1 MSTLLKKLFLVSALS
16 FFWFMGLGQ
25 ITSSPS
31 LPTVNDEVVITFDA
45 TQGGG
50 GLAGYTGNVYA
61 HTGVIIEGDTEWNY
75 VIGGWNEL
83 DIKPQL
89 TLIGDDLYELIITPS
104 ITEFYSIQGEDVVT
118 KLCFVFRGEETTSP
132 PQTEDLFIDVVQ
144 EGLTV
149 SISSPV
155 SEEPFF
161 SFGEDIS
168 ITASANSS
176 ESITLFVNNTEIA
189 STTENEISHTYSIS
203 NYGKQWIKA
212 VATYQS
218 DIATDSVYFYVLS
231 DVPTAELPADVI
243 PGVNITGTN
252 EVTLV
257 LNDPAAEKEFV
268 FAIGDFSNWELDDA
282 YLMNRTADGTHY
294 WTTISD
300 LNPTQEY
307 IYQYWIDGELKIA
320 DPFTEKVSDP
330 WNDKYISNSNYP
342 NLIEYPEGK
351 TTGIASV
358 FQVEEEEYIWEADE
372 YSPPAKS
379 ELIIYELH
387 IRDFVADDDIKSAM
401 EKLDYLENLGVN
413 AIELM
418 PINEFEGNDSWG
430 YNPSFYFAAD
440 KAYGTK
446 NNYKQF
452 IDECHKR
459 GIAVIIDM
467 VLNHSFGQSPF
478 VQMYFDENAGEWG
491 QPTANNPWYNET
503 SPNSSYYW
511 GYDFNHESQYTKD
524 LVDRVNSY
532 WLEEFKVD
540 GFRFDFTK
548 GFTNTAGD
556 GWAYDASRISIL
568 KRMADEIWN
577 VNPNAYVILEHFTD
591 NNEEKELAE
600 YRSNEGL
607 GMLIWGNNNYKYNE
621 ASMGW
626 LPNSDFSGVSYKQR
640 GWSVPHLVGY
650 MESHDE
656 ERLMFKNL
664 EYGNSSNPEHDVKDI
679 EIALERQKLV
689 GAFFFT
695 IPGPKMIWQFGELGY
710 DYSINHCPDGS
721 TSEDCRTSRKP
732 VRWDYFNNTERK
744 ELYKAWAEL
753 IALRKAYPSFST
765 NNFSVSLSGAGKKI
779 ILLHDDMNVVIVG
792 NFDVTEKDIS
802 VSFPNTGQ
810 WYEYYSQT
818 EHQFDEVAQSFTMQ
832 PGEYRMYTTQYI
844 NRDDYILNA
853 NTNQL
858 LSTNTSFQLYPNPA
872 TSLLS
877 IKYFSDNNQ
886 SISINLIDLSGRHI
900 ANIYN
905 GSLQKGDNNIE
916 WNRPHHIKPGVYIV
930 LAKGARISSAQKL
943 ILQ

>member
-1 MSTLLKKLFLVSALS
+1 MKKFILLSLIFLSSGLFA
-16 FFWFMGLGQ
+16 Q
-25 ITSSPS
+25 ISSNPP
-31 LPTVNDEVVITFDA
+31 LPTDADEVVITFDA
-45 TQGGG
+45 SGSD
-50 GLAGYTGNVYA
+50 LAGYSGNIYA
-61 HTGVIIEGDTEWNY
+61 HTGVKIQGESEWQY
-75 VIGGWNEL
+75 VIGEWGDNNVQ
-83 DIKPQL
+83 PML
-89 TLIGDDLYELIITPS
+89 TQQSPNVYTLTINPSVREFYGVPDEEIIT
-104 ITEFYSIQGEDVVT
+104 QM
-118 KLCFVFRGEETTSP
+118 CFVFRGQQSTNP

-149 SISSPV
+149 SISSPLW
-155 SEEPFF
+155 EEPFY
-161 SFGEDIS
+161 SVGEDIS
-168 ITASANSS
+168 ISALANNS

-189 STTENEISHTYSIS
+189 STTESEISHTYSVS

-218 DIATDSVYFYVLS
+218 DIAADSVYFYVLS
-231 DVPTAELPADVI
+231 DVPTAELPEDVI
-243 PGVNITGTN
+243 PGVNVTGTN

-257 LNDPAAEKEFV
+257 LHDPAAQKEFV
-268 FAIGDFSNWELDDA
+268 FAIGNFSNWELDDA
-282 YLMNRTADGTHY
+282 YLMNRTPDGKHY
-294 WTTISD
+294 WITVAGLD
-300 LNPTQEY
+300 PTKEY
-307 IYQYWIDGELKIA
+307 IYQYWIDGEIKIA
-320 DPFTEKVSDP
+320 DPYTEKVSDP
-330 WNDKYISNSNYP
+330 WNDKNISSTTYP
-342 NLIEYPEGK
+342 NLISYPEGK

-358 FQVEEEEYIWEADE
+358 LQIAPEEYQWEVTDFVA
-372 YSPPAKS
+372 PPKD

-387 IRDFVADDDIKSAM
+387 IRDFVDDDYIITVLD
-401 EKLDYLENLGVN
+401 KLDYLETLGVN

-430 YNPSFYFAAD
+430 YNPSFYFATD

-446 NNYKQF
+446 NSYKKF

-491 QPTANNPWYNET
+491 QPTANNPWYNQT
-503 SPNSSYYW
+503 SPNSAYYW

-524 LVDRVNSY
+524 LVDRVNRY
-532 WLEEFKVD
+532 WLEEYKVD

-548 GFTNTAGD
+548 GFTNTVGD

-577 VNPNAYVILEHFTD
+577 VNPNAYVILEHFTA

-607 GMLIWGNNNYKYNE
+607 GMLIWGNINYHYNE

-626 LPNSDFSGVSYKQR
+626 LTNSDFSGVSYKQR

-721 TSEDCRTSRKP
+721 TSGGCRTSRKP
-732 VRWDYFNNTERK
+732 VRWDYFDSLNRRS
-744 ELYKAWAEL
+744 LYNYWGEL
-753 IALRKAYPSFST
+753 IALRKAYPTFNT
-765 NNFSVSLSGAGKKI
+765 DNFSVSLSGAGKKI

-792 NFDVTEKDIS
+792 NFDVTEKNLS
-802 VSFPNTGQ
+802 FSFPNTGQ

-818 EHQFDEVAQSFTMQ
+818 ENQFDAVTQTFTMQ
-832 PGEYRMYTTQYI
+832 PGEFRMYTTQYI

-853 NTNQL
+853 STNQL
-858 LSTNTSFQLYPNPA
+858 LSANTSFQLFPNPA
-872 TSLLS
+872 TSTLNL
-877 IKYFSDNNQ
+877 KYYSVNNQ
-886 SISINLIDLSGRHI
+886 PISISLIDLSGRHI

-905 GSLQKGDNNIE
+905 GNLQKGDNIIE
-916 WNRPHHIKPGVYIV
+916 WNRPQHIKPGVYIV
-930 LAKGARISSAQKL
+930 IAKGARISSAQKL

>member
-1 MSTLLKKLFLVSALS
+1 M
-16 FFWFMGLGQ
+16 W
-25 ITSSPS
+25 
-31 LPTVNDEVVITFDA
+31 
-45 TQGGG
+45 
-50 GLAGYTGNVYA
+50 
-61 HTGVIIEGDTEWNY
+61 
-75 VIGGWNEL
+75 
-83 DIKPQL
+83 
-89 TLIGDDLYELIITPS
+89 
-104 ITEFYSIQGEDVVT
+104 
-118 KLCFVFRGEETTSP
+118 
-132 PQTEDLFIDVVQ
+132 
-144 EGLTV
+144 
-149 SISSPV
+149 
-155 SEEPFF
+155 EEPFF
-161 SFGEDIS
+161 NFDEDIT

-176 ESITLFVNNTEIA
+176 ENITLFVNNTEIA
-189 STTENEISHTYSIS
+189 STTESEISHTYSIS

-294 WTTISD
+294 WTTIGD

-524 LVDRVNSY
+524 LVDRVNRY

-548 GFTNTAGD
+548 GFTNTTGD

-577 VNPNAYVILEHFTD
+577 VNPNAYVILEHFTA

-600 YRSNEGL
+600 YRSNEDM
-607 GMLIWGNNNYKYNE
+607 GMLIWGN
-621 ASMGW
+621 
-626 LPNSDFSGVSYKQR
+626 
-640 GWSVPHLVGY
+640 
-650 MESHDE
+650 
-656 ERLMFKNL
+656 
-664 EYGNSSNPEHDVKDI
+664 
-679 EIALERQKLV
+679 
-689 GAFFFT
+689 
-695 IPGPKMIWQFGELGY
+695 
-710 DYSINHCPDGS
+710 
-721 TSEDCRTSRKP
+721 
-732 VRWDYFNNTERK
+732 
-744 ELYKAWAEL
+744 
-753 IALRKAYPSFST
+753 
-765 NNFSVSLSGAGKKI
+765 
-779 ILLHDDMNVVIVG
+779 
-792 NFDVTEKDIS
+792 
-802 VSFPNTGQ
+802 
-810 WYEYYSQT
+810 
-818 EHQFDEVAQSFTMQ
+818 
-832 PGEYRMYTTQYI
+832 
-844 NRDDYILNA
+844 
-853 NTNQL
+853 
-858 LSTNTSFQLYPNPA
+858 
-872 TSLLS
+872 
-877 IKYFSDNNQ
+877 
-886 SISINLIDLSGRHI
+886 
-900 ANIYN
+900 
-905 GSLQKGDNNIE
+905 
-916 WNRPHHIKPGVYIV
+916 
-930 LAKGARISSAQKL
+930 
-943 ILQ
+943 